1 MSGILTVEN
10 LVSLLSLTALEIILG
25 IDNIVFLA
33 ILSQKLP
40 PQQGSKAR
48 RLGLALALGTRV
60 LLLLTLTWLSHLTAP
75 LFTIVGKTF
84 SGRDLVLALGGLFLI
99 GKSVHEIH
107 DKTEDHA
114 QPSSGNA
121 SATLAGVVFQIAL
134 LDLVFSLDSVITA
147 VGMAP
152 QLWIMIGAVILAMAV
167 MMLTAD
173 QTAGFISRHPSMKIL
188 GLSFLLLIGVL
199 LVAESLGHH
208 VPRGYVYFAMGFSLA
223 VELLNIRAR
232 RRNPVPAK
240 IADERASSS

>member
-1 MSGILTVEN
+1 MSGLFTVEN

-40 PQQGSKAR
+40 PEQGSKAR
-48 RLGLALALGTRV
+48 RLGLTLALGTRV

-75 LFTIVGKTF
+75 LFTVADKTI

-99 GKSVHEIH
+99 GKSAHEIH
-107 DKTEDHA
+107 EKTDEHPDDGA
-114 QPSSGNA
+114 GRKA
-121 SATLAGVVFQIAL
+121 GATLASVVVQIAL
-134 LDLVFSLDSVITA
+134 LDVVFSLDSVITA

-152 QLWIMIGAVILAMAV
+152 HLWIMIGAVILAMAM

-173 QTAGFISRHPSMKIL
+173 QTAAFITRHPSLKIL

-199 LVAESLGHH
+199 LVADSLGHH

-223 VELLNIRAR
+223 VELLNIRAGHKH
-232 RRNPVPAK
+232 PAVK
-240 IADERASSS
+240 QAAPK